1 MGLKLYNLGFTE
13 KSQRPETRPYLEL
26 NCRSFP
32 VVPGIPVTRC
42 WIRNNGERAGID
54 LPRFA
59 MPAAEL
65 TQTAGKLEK
74 LIKANFNTLLLELQH
89 GRDDIIKCAL
99 AEAARHV
106 GSVSILS
113 TIFLKQH

>member
-1 MGLKLYNLGFTE
+1 
-13 KSQRPETRPYLEL
+13 
-26 NCRSFP
+26 
-32 VVPGIPVTRC
+32 
-42 WIRNNGERAGID
+42 
-54 LPRFA
+54 

-74 LIKANFNTLLLELQH
+74 LIKANFNTFLLELQH

-99 AEAARHV
+99 AEAGRHV

-113 TIFLKQH
+113 TIFLE